1 MYSTMKSVFLNII
14 FYKNGCDICDSIMI
28 PLHVGGR
35 SRPKILAWLQ
45 IRNSDVKAQIALM
58 GTYKYF
64 EYKDMLF
71 KKVILESNEYL

>member
-1 MYSTMKSVFLNII
+1 MNSVFLNII

-28 PLHVGGR
+28 PLHAGGR

>member
-1 MYSTMKSVFLNII
+1 MYSTMNSVFLNII

-64 EYKDMLF
+64 FLMLF